1 MKSHSVISAIAM
13 LVLFM
18 TACKKDE
25 STTEGPQPKYKIVV
39 LSDIHYMDPSLLVKN
54 GTAFQTY
61 LFQDPKLLAESDTI
75 LKAAIA
81 QVISIDPDL
90 VMISG
95 DLTKDGERVS
105 HNSVIALLKQLT
117 DKGIKVVVTIGN
129 HDVANPYAMKFD
141 GDNAYPV
148 ESITAEE
155 VPTLYSDYGY
165 NTATF
170 TDPNSLS
177 YVCEP
182 LPGLVILAIDANE
195 YYLNGDSTCVTGGK
209 IKPETMTW
217 ALTMIAQAKADKK
230 IIFGMMHH
238 GILEHYSGQQQ
249 IDPGYVVDD
258 WQTQSQQFLQAGLRV
273 MFTGHYHASDIV
285 MSGSGKDYL
294 LDVETGSLVTAP
306 CAFRTV
312 VLYDDWSTVGI
323 STNPLLGV
331 TILGAVLFEIYKTA
345 FLQIHLDALFSY
357 MLASPPYNLDSA
369 TAAFGSRR
377 LRNGMMAHYAGDEA
391 LVKPESDSVQIFITM
406 VPPVGPVIQ
415 SWWTDLNPQDKSLSF
430 DLVNGIK

>member
-1 MKSHSVISAIAM
+1 MKSYSVISAIAM

-61 LFQDPKLLAESDTI
+61 LFQDPKLLTESDTI

-148 ESITAEE
+148 ESITAGE
-155 VPTLYSDYGY
+155 VPTLYSAYGY
-165 NTATF
+165 NSATF

-177 YVCEP
+177 
-182 LPGLVILAIDANE
+182 
-195 YYLNGDSTCVTGGK
+195 
-209 IKPETMTW
+209 
-217 ALTMIAQAKADKK
+217 
-230 IIFGMMHH
+230 
-238 GILEHYSGQQQ
+238 
-249 IDPGYVVDD
+249 
-258 WQTQSQQFLQAGLRV
+258 
-273 MFTGHYHASDIV
+273 
-285 MSGSGKDYL
+285 
-294 LDVETGSLVTAP
+294 
-306 CAFRTV
+306 
-312 VLYDDWSTVGI
+312 
-323 STNPLLGV
+323 
-331 TILGAVLFEIYKTA
+331 
-345 FLQIHLDALFSY
+345 
-357 MLASPPYNLDSA
+357 
-369 TAAFGSRR
+369 
-377 LRNGMMAHYAGDEA
+377 
-391 LVKPESDSVQIFITM
+391 
-406 VPPVGPVIQ
+406 
-415 SWWTDLNPQDKSLSF
+415 
-430 DLVNGIK
+430 